1 MTEHQRMV
9 KIYEECFGGNSA
21 NQSKK
26 DIVEFI
32 NYFFGDL
39 SCLSKDGLIKVVDVI
54 IEELK

>member
-9 KIYEECFGGNSA
+9 KIYQECFNGNSA
-21 NQSKK
+21 NQEKV

-54 IEELK
+54 MEELK